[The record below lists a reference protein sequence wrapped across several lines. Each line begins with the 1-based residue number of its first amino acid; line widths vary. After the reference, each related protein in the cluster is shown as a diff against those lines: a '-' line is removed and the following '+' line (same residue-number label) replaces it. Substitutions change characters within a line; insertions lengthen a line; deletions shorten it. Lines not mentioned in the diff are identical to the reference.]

1 VNAFYAIAVAAQ
13 QNNPG

>member
-1 VNAFYAIAVAAQ
+1 VSAFYAIAVAAQ